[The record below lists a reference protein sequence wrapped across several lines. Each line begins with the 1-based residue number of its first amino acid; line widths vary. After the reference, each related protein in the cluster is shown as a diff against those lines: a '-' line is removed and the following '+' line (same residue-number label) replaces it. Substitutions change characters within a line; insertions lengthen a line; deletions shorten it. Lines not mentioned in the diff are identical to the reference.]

1 MSNNIQEKVV
11 VLDRSLPMLR
21 LRDCRLIRAT
31 QQTSGPTEVPLDET
45 GVEFDEDKIDRIEL
59 FYEDSPEATIR
70 ATVNRLLSDRD
81 EGMGLV

>member
-1 MSNNIQEKVV
+1 VATA
-11 VLDRSLPMLR
+11 D
-21 LRDCRLIRAT
+21 IRANEKAVT
-31 QQTSGPTEVPLDET
+31 AKARVRYLDEI